1 MWKCCVKKMSECVSQ
16 PVQSSFQSRCQCDP
30 VCSSVRMSHSVKMF
44 PVWGRPVSVQ
54 CRAVTPWCQASSSS
68 PSPVSMSMMP
78 TFSSLE
84 EKEAREK
91 EAAYTLYINIPT
103 CNLYQCV
110 LLYCYAAVLLIVY
123 VHELF
128 QMNKCSN
135 NHAFFSLASN
145 VQIYISTESGLQ
157 RCWDSF

>member
-1 MWKCCVKKMSECVSQ
+1 MWNLCCVKKMSECVSQ

-30 VCSSVRMSHSVKMF
+30 VCSTVSRCSQWM
-44 PVWGRPVSVQ
+44 WGRPVSVQ

-135 NHAFFSLASN
+135 NHAFFSLTSN
-145 VQIYISTESGLQ
+145 VQISISTVVLLP
-157 RCWDSF
+157 F